1 MKGIV
6 FIFLVLLSESL
17 FAQAKGVNPIA
28 RNETINTGTTR
39 AVVVGISDYQ
49 NEEITDLQ
57 YADKDALL
65 FAEYLK
71 TREDNKLKPEHI
83 TLLTNENATAGK
95 FISALYG
102 LIEESKEGDEVIL
115 YFSGHGDV
123 ESKTISQPGFL
134 LCWDA
139 PSKIYMSGGTFSIHF
154 LQEIISTLSIQNK
167 SRVTIFTDACRAGK
181 LAGNTINGTQATAA
195 NLSKQ
200 FANEVKVL
208 SCQPNEYS
216 IEGLNWGGGRGVFS
230 FYLVAGLQ
238 GMADRNSDGEV
249 TLAEISRY
257 LEDNVTESAA
267 PHPQTPLIIGDRNTK
282 LNKIDASFLAKLKDE
297 MKSDM
302 AFLSGLGAKGIAN
315 VITSDTSIQRKYM
328 AFNKAIEDKNLLT
341 ASPYSAWNLYNEIK
355 DAEELKPYLGIMKR
369 NLAAAL
375 QDDAQQAIN
384 LYLAANAR
392 ELRNR
397 YKYNKDNY
405 NKYSDAL
412 KKAAYLIGENH
423 FYYKT
428 IIARALYFEGLAIRL
443 DGEKNEDAIK
453 YNEAIA
459 LQDKSL
465 SYDSTSAF
473 ALNEKGYI
481 LYLQSKYAEALK
493 HYDKALEYSPSW
505 ALTYSNKAAVYNDL
519 GQAEKAIELGKQA
532 LNYDSTLIFAINNM
546 AVSYFKLKEY
556 NNVKKILNYGLK
568 FDSTYSNF
576 YSILGLASLKLN
588 ELEEA
593 KMHFLK
599 AYSIDS
605 TIVSDCIDL
614 GQTYLKLKE
623 VKLAERFFL
632 RAKTISP
639 MSELAMLGMIEYYIY
654 TDDLDNAGKE
664 LEVYGVKF
672 PKDNF
677 AFYQIASLSAKQGN
691 TDKCLMYLEQ
701 AFNKGFNQW
710 QVLNDDENFHSIRE
724 NEAYTKLL
732 EKYNQKNKK

>member
-1 MKGIV
+1 MKWIFNLMIFCIGVNLFSQTKGI
-6 FIFLVLLSESL
+6 
-17 FAQAKGVNPIA
+17 NPIA
-28 RNETINTGTTR
+28 KIENGISKVTR

-49 NEEITDLQ
+49 NDNITDLQ
-57 YADKDALL
+57 FADKDALL

-71 TREDNKLKPEHI
+71 TREDNKVKPEHL

-123 ESKTISQPGFL
+123 ESNTISQPGFL

-139 PSKIYMSGGTFSIHF
+139 PSKIYMSGGTFSILF
-154 LQEIISTLSIQNK
+154 LQEIIATLSIQNK
-167 SRVTIFTDACRAGK
+167 SKVTIFTDACRAGK
-181 LAGNTINGTQATAA
+181 LAGNAVSGTQATAA

-216 IEGLNWGGGRGVFS
+216 IEGINWGGGRGVFS
-230 FYLVAGLQ
+230 YYLIAGLQ
-238 GMADRNSDGEV
+238 GMADRNNDGEV

-267 PHPQTPLIIGDRNTK
+267 PHQQTPLIIGDRNTK
-282 LNKIDASFLAKLKDE
+282 LNKINAGFLTKLKEE
-297 MKSDM
+297 MKGDM
-302 AFLSGLGAKGIAN
+302 AFFSGLSSRGITN
-315 VITSDTSIQRKYM
+315 VSVSDTSVQRKYK
-328 AFNKAIEDKNLLT
+328 AFNKALEEKNLLT
-341 ASPYSAWNLYNEIK
+341 TTPNSAWNLFNEIK
-355 DAEELKPYLGIMKR
+355 DAIELKPYLGLMKR

-384 LYLAANAR
+384 LYLAANAK

-397 YKYNKDNY
+397 YKYNKENY

-412 KKAAYLIGENH
+412 KKAASLIGENH

-428 IIARALYFEGLAIRL
+428 IMSRALYFEGLAIRL
-443 DGEKNEDAIK
+443 DGEKNEDEDK
-453 YNEAIA
+453 YVEAI
-459 LQDKSL
+459 SL
-465 SYDSTSAF
+465 LNRCLSFDSTSAF

-481 LYLQSKYAEALK
+481 LYLQGKYPEALQ
-493 HYDKALEYSPSW
+493 HFDKALLYSPSW

-519 GQAEKAIELGKQA
+519 GQADKAIELGKQA
-532 LNYDSTLIFAINNM
+532 LKYDSTLIFAINNM
-546 AVSYFKLKEY
+546 AVSYYKLKEY
-556 NNVKKILNYGLK
+556 NNVKKILNYGLT

-576 YSILGLASLKLN
+576 YSILGLASLKQN
-588 ELEEA
+588 EIEEA

-605 TIVSDCIDL
+605 TILSDCIDL

-632 RAKTISP
+632 RAKAISP
-639 MSELAMLGMIEYYIY
+639 MSELAMQGMIEYYLYIN
-654 TDDLDNAGKE
+654 DLDNAGKE
-664 LEVYGVKF
+664 LEVYVVKF
-672 PKDNF
+672 PQDYF

-691 TDKCLMYLEQ
+691 VDKCYRYLEQ
-701 AFNKGFNQW
+701 AFIKGFDQW
-710 QVLNDDENFHSIRE
+710 QILHDDENFHSIKE
-724 NEAYTKLL
+724 SETYKNLL
-732 EKYNQKNKK
+732 QKYNHK